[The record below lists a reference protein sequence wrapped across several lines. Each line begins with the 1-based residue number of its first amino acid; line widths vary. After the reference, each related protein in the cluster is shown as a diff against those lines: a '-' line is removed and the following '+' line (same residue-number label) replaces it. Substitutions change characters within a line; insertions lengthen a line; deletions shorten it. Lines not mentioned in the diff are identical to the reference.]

1 LYHLARLHSLRGDT
15 DKAVRALE
23 ELVELSESD
32 KTKGLEMVKK
42 LALALDECG
51 HGEKAVTLYKTKVRG
66 KRSYVYICIWC
77 LVDLTLQN
85 Y

>member
-1 LYHLARLHSLRGDT
+1 LRGDT

-32 KTKGLEMVKK
+32 KTKGVEMVKK

-51 HGEKAVTLYKTKVRG
+51 QGEKAVTLYKTKVRE
-66 KRSYVYICIWC
+66 KRSSIYIYG
-77 LVDLTLQN
+77 V
-85 Y
+85 